1 MIADLHSHYPMHL
14 LGEDASPSETYD
26 RLVHVRRRPRWVDRL
41 RALLIRVFARKLNYR
56 DEFSSWRVTLDGM
69 ERGRTGVVL
78 SVLYEPFAEIDLDE
92 PPQSDPEAG
101 YFADLVEH
109 LDRVEDEL
117 ARLDPPRERH
127 AIVRSAAD
135 LDDAVAAGRVA
146 FVHCIEGGFH
156 LGHTE
161 HAIVRSAADLDAAVD
176 GGRIAFVHCV
186 EGGFHLGHTEGAI
199 AENVADLARRGV
211 GYVTLAHLFYRGV
224 ATNAPALP
232 FLSDAWYDR
241 IFRQPRKPGLSRLG
255 EAAVRAMYQHRIL
268 IDVSHMRADAL
279 DETFALL
286 DRLDAE
292 TGAQPEQYPVIAS
305 HSGYRFG
312 SQAYMLDRGAIERIA
327 RRDGVIGLILAR
339 HQLQDGRADG
349 EGIDHTVA
357 TIRAHIDAI
366 HGVCGSHAHVALGSD
381 LDGFIKPTMSGI
393 ESAEHLALLEEPLR
407 EAYPDDADAILSGN
421 VLRVVRRALAQR

>member
-1 MIADLHSHYPMHL
+1 VIADLHSHYPMHL

-26 RLVHVRRRPRWVDRL
+26 RLVRVRRRPRWVDRL

-56 DEFSSWRVTLDGM
+56 DEFSGWRVTLDGL

-92 PPQSDPEAG
+92 LPGSDPEAG
-101 YFADLVEH
+101 YFADLIEH

-135 LDDAVAAGRVA
+135 LDDAVAGDRIA

-161 HAIVRSAADLDAAVD
+161 Q
-176 GGRIAFVHCV
+176 
-186 EGGFHLGHTEGAI
+186 AI
-199 AENVADLARRGV
+199 AENVAELARRGV
-211 GYVTLAHLFYRGV
+211 GYVTLSHLFYRGV

-241 IFRQPRKPGLSRLG
+241 IFRQPRTPGLTRLG
-255 EAAVRAMYQHRIL
+255 EAAVRAMYEHRIL
-268 IDVSHMRADAL
+268 VDVSHMRADAL

-292 TGAQPEQYPVIAS
+292 TGAQPQDYPVIAS
-305 HSGYRFG
+305 HSGYRLG
-312 SQAYMLDRGAIERIA
+312 RQAYMLDRGAIERIA

-349 EGIDHTVA
+349 EGIGHTVE

-366 HGVCGSHAHVALGSD
+366 HAVTRSHDHVAIGSD

-393 ESAEHLALLEEPLR
+393 EAAEHLALLEEPLR
-407 EAYPDDADAILSGN
+407 KAYPDGADAILSGN
-421 VLRVVRRALAQR
+421 VLRVVRRVLAQRDGGGT

>member
-1 MIADLHSHYPMHL
+1 MHL

-26 RLVHVRRRPRWVDRL
+26 RLVRVRRRPRWVDRL

-56 DEFSSWRVTLDGM
+56 DQYSSWRVTLDGL

-92 PPQSDPEAG
+92 LPRSDPEAG

-109 LDRVEDEL
+109 LERVEAEL
-117 ARLDPPRERH
+117 AQIDPRRERH

-135 LDDAVAAGRVA
+135 LDGAIKDGRIA

-161 HAIVRSAADLDAAVD
+161 Q
-176 GGRIAFVHCV
+176 
-186 EGGFHLGHTEGAI
+186 AI
-199 AENVADLARRGV
+199 AANVAELARRGV
-211 GYVTLAHLFYRGV
+211 GYVTLSHLFYRGV

-241 IFRQPRKPGLSRLG
+241 IFRQPRKPGLTKLG
-255 EAAVRAMYQHRIL
+255 EAAVRAMYEHRIL
-268 IDVSHMRADAL
+268 VDVSHMRADAL

-292 TGAQPEQYPVIAS
+292 TGAQPQDYPVIAS
-305 HSGYRFG
+305 HSGYRLG
-312 SQAYMLDRGAIERIA
+312 RQAYMLDRGAVERIA
-327 RRDGVIGLILAR
+327 
-339 HQLQDGRADG
+339 
-349 EGIDHTVA
+349 
-357 TIRAHIDAI
+357 
-366 HGVCGSHAHVALGSD
+366 
-381 LDGFIKPTMSGI
+381 
-393 ESAEHLALLEEPLR
+393 
-407 EAYPDDADAILSGN
+407 
-421 VLRVVRRALAQR
+421 

>member
-14 LGEDASPSETYD
+14 LGEDASPSETFD
-26 RLVHVRRRPRWVDRL
+26 RLVHVRRRPRWIDRL

-92 PPQSDPEAG
+92 LPQADPEAG

-161 HAIVRSAADLDAAVD
+161 QAI
-176 GGRIAFVHCV
+176 G
-186 EGGFHLGHTEGAI
+186 
-199 AENVADLARRGV
+199 ENVAELARRGV

-393 ESAEHLALLEEPLR
+393 ESAEHLALLEQPLR

>member
-1 MIADLHSHYPMHL
+1 VIADLHSHYPMHL

-26 RLVHVRRRPRWVDRL
+26 RLVRVRRRPRWVDRL
-41 RALLIRVFARKLNYR
+41 RALLMRVFARRLNYR
-56 DEFSSWRVTLDGM
+56 DEFSSWRVTLDGL

-92 PPQSDPEAG
+92 LPGSDPEAG
-101 YFADLVEH
+101 YFADLIEH

-135 LDDAVAAGRVA
+135 LDAAVAGGRIA

-161 HAIVRSAADLDAAVD
+161 R
-176 GGRIAFVHCV
+176 
-186 EGGFHLGHTEGAI
+186 AI
-199 AENVADLARRGV
+199 AENVAELARRGV
-211 GYVTLAHLFYRGV
+211 GYVTLSHLFYRGV

-232 FLSDAWYDR
+232 FLPDAWYDR

-255 EAAVRAMYQHRIL
+255 EAAVRAMYAHRIL
-268 IDVSHMRADAL
+268 VDVSHMRADAL
-279 DETFALL
+279 DDTFALL

-292 TGAQPEQYPVIAS
+292 TGARPQEYPVIAS

-312 SQAYMLDRGAIERIA
+312 PQAYMLDRDAIERIA

-349 EGIDHTVA
+349 EGIAHTVA
-357 TIRAHIDAI
+357 TVRAHVDAI
-366 HGVCGSHAHVALGSD
+366 HAITGSHDHVAIGSD

-407 EAYPDDADAILSGN
+407 EAYPDAADAILSGN
-421 VLRVVRRALAQR
+421 VVRVVRRVLAQREGAVT